1 MLAVEI
7 YRRCIKYEARVFFEL
22 NSSVYDHNSAW
33 READNGFYTNIHKLL
48 KT

>member
-1 MLAVEI
+1 MLVVKI

-22 NSSVYDHNSAW
+22 NSSGYDHNSAW
-33 READNGFYTNIHKLL
+33 RKADNSFYTYVHKRL